1 MKRIGYILTIML
13 GCIVFLFIIKTI
25 YEVSNKN
32 AKISEEKRIVETL
45 FKQSS
50 TIIIEAPNYKGN
62 KNKALI
68 PAPKIKK
75 VHQKQV
81 EPTADI
87 DAWMKQNSVESE
99 NVILD
104 AAPSF
109 HHYKNLINNI
119 PNLLAP
125 LRLGNKY
132 LHIWKKEDNYNFFVY
147 GPHSYIEASPMRLLI
162 TNNDNTCVVG
172 DYQFDNYVYIPCDGA
187 DNTLVNQFV
196 RQFEI
201 NEGILY
207 FTHYHNTYANFS
219 CGLNGYIS
227 ALDLE
232 TNKILWT
239 TKPLTCNSNFV
250 VYGDYI
256 ITGYGFTNEP
266 DYLYIIDKSNGG
278 FIKKVSLANA
288 PGVIGMREN
297 HIFVRTYSYEY
308 EFVIH

>member
-1 MKRIGYILTIML
+1 MKRIGYILAIIL
-13 GCIVFLFIIKTI
+13 GCFVFLFMIKTI
-25 YEVSNKN
+25 YGVSNKN
-32 AKISEEKRIVETL
+32 DNDSKEKRMVENL

-50 TIIIEAPNYKGN
+50 TTIIEAPNYKGN
-62 KNKALI
+62 RNKALT
-68 PAPKIKK
+68 PVPKIRKI
-75 VHQKQV
+75 HQKQV

-87 DAWMKQNSVESE
+87 ETWMKSNSIESE
-99 NVILD
+99 NILLD

-109 HHYKNLINNI
+109 HHYKTLINNI

-125 LRLGNKY
+125 LQLGNKY

-162 TNNDNTCVVG
+162 TDKDNTSVVR
-172 DYQFDNYVYIPCDGA
+172 DYQFDNYVYIPCDDA
-187 DNTLVNQFV
+187 DKTLVNQFV
-196 RQFEI
+196 RQFEM
-201 NEGILY
+201 NDGILY
-207 FTHYHNTYANFS
+207 FTHYHNTYSNFS
-219 CGLNGYIS
+219 YGLNGYIS
-227 ALDLE
+227 ALDLK

-266 DYLYIIDKSNGG
+266 DYLYIIDKSNGA
-278 FIKKVSLANA
+278 FVKKISLANA
-288 PGVIGMREN
+288 PGVIGMKEN

-308 EFVIH
+308 EFVIQ